1 MSLLGNR
8 NNDFEKKL
16 KQQLD
21 DTEFKPSE
29 SLWSRI
35 DQEVNK
41 PEFEKK
47 VEGKIGSYEVTPKP
61 ESWAIIER
69 LRLSMRQK

>member
-1 MSLLGNR
+1 MSLFKNQ

-16 KQQLD
+16 RDQLNE
-21 DTEFKPSE
+21 TEFNPSD

-35 DQEVNK
+35 DHEVNR

-47 VEGKIGSYEVTPKP
+47 VEGKIGNYQLDPKK
-61 ESWAIIER
+61 ETWKQI
-69 LRLSMRQK
+69 